1 MSEELKL
8 KQPEQLTTTSIG
20 RAGDAGSHLTSG
32 IDDVMGDTWSEKI
45 VFDAQPDRILSKYFL
60 EFTDLMNNNDV
71 TLIIPRIG
79 DVNLMGGRGTNT
91 ATLNQEGIARNLTAF
106 DTASNITVTLTS
118 DDVRLGGCAV
128 SFETASAT
136 RVSIVEMAHKQLVR
150 QYLNTLET
158 DANALLE
165 GATINATT
173 GAGSVTGGD
182 NADNLAIVAAQDAI
196 AAGEVITVDKI
207 VDMKIRL
214 QEKDFAKRPGE
225 AVLFLHPHQF
235 KQLLKS
241 SQFTNAAEFGAPSV
255 VRKGVVEEYI
265 GVMIEVSTLI
275 TAFKAA
281 DRTAIAVDGHLCYM
295 IDPSAAGAIVWKEKA
310 IVKVV
315 TEADERR
322 HKILLDAWYRMTRI
336 NENAIVIG
344 IFADN

>member
-1 MSEELKL
+1 MEDEKL
-8 KQPEQLTTTSIG
+8 KSPEQLTTSIG
-20 RAGDAGSHLTSG
+20 RAGDAGGHATNG
-32 IDDVMGDTWSEKI
+32 IANVMGDTWSEKI
-45 VFDAQPDRILSKYFL
+45 IFDAQPDRVLSKYFL

-71 TLIIPRIG
+71 TLILPRIG
-79 DVNLMGGRGTNT
+79 DLNLMGGRGTTT
-91 ATLNQEGIARNLTAF
+91 ATLNQEGIGRVLSDF
-106 DTASNITVTLTS
+106 DTANNITVTLTS
-118 DDVRLGGCAV
+118 DDVKLGGCSV
-128 SFETASAT
+128 SFETSSAT

-173 GAGSVTGGD
+173 GAGSVVGG
-182 NADNLAIVAAQDAI
+182 NTADNTAIVAAQDALE
-196 AAGEVITVDKI
+196 AGDVITVDKI

-214 QEKDFAKRPGE
+214 QEKDFAKKAGE

-241 SQFTNAAEFGAPSV
+241 SQFTNAAEFGAPTV
-255 VRKGVVEEYI
+255 VRKGVVEEYV

-275 TAFKAA
+275 TAFRAA
-281 DRTAIAVDGHLCYM
+281 DRTDIAVDGHLAYM

-322 HKILLDAWYRMTRI
+322 HKILLDAWYRMQRI